1 MLRLNDVTIAR
12 GTRILYEHATAVAD
26 AADRVGLVG
35 ENGCGKSSLFAAILG
50 ELAPEAGTIDAPPL
64 ERISH
69 VAQSVVETDEEALA
83 YVLSGH
89 APLMA
94 AKKEAEEAA
103 ESGDAMRE
111 AAALAQLAEVNEGAV
126 RAQALTIMGGLGFL
140 PADATALVK
149 SFSGGWRNRLA
160 LARALMRPADLLLL
174 DEPTNHLDMDSL
186 IWLEAWLKR
195 VHCTVIIISHDREFL
210 DRATNTTW
218 AIENGKLER
227 YGGNYSFYE
236 TQRIEKMRLQDAAA
250 KAYERQASHLAAFI
264 ERFRYKATKARQA
277 QSRIK
282 MLDKLQAV
290 EPVRARREWRFEF
303 PVPERTPEHLIDI
316 EHLTLGYGEHVVL
329 KDVTLTIRSGDR
341 VGVLGVNGAGK
352 STLIKAIAGTLEP
365 MSGTLRRGQGLVI
378 GYFAQ
383 HQLEQLDL
391 ESTPLEV
398 FKHKAPTVR
407 EQELRDWLGRFRF
420 SGDFADTKIRTFS
433 GGEKARLALA
443 LIAWDKP
450 NLLVLDEPTNHLD
463 MATREALTMALSQFE
478 GALLLVSHDRHLLRS
493 TCDSLILVH
502 DGSCGAY
509 DGDLDDYAALV
520 LEHRKSVLEAD
531 RQSRAVPQAEPQV
544 NRREERRQA
553 AQERA
558 RIAEL
563 RKPLKREL
571 DKVAQERAQK
581 AALKKPLL
589 KKLADLEKR
598 MNEGNA
604 KLAELDAKIAD
615 SGWYASAAPEEVQT
629 VMKERG
635 LLADEVAKIEEEWLT
650 VSEEI
655 EAIG

>member
-94 AKKEAEEAA
+94 AKKEAEKAA

-558 RIAEL
+558 
-563 RKPLKREL
+563 
-571 DKVAQERAQK
+571 QK

>member
-478 GALLLVSHDRHLLRS
+478 GALLLVSHDRHLLRR

-553 AQERA
+553 
-558 RIAEL
+558 
-563 RKPLKREL
+563 
-571 DKVAQERAQK
+571 AQERAQK

>member
-303 PVPERTPEHLIDI
+303 PVPEKTPEHLIDI

-558 RIAEL
+558 
-563 RKPLKREL
+563 
-571 DKVAQERAQK
+571 QK

-598 MNEGNA
+598 LNEGNA

>member
-1 MLRLNDVTIAR
+1 MLRLNDVTIAC

-544 NRREERRQA
+544 NRRQERRQA
-553 AQERA
+553 
-558 RIAEL
+558 
-563 RKPLKREL
+563 
-571 DKVAQERAQK
+571 AQERAQK

-589 KKLADLEKR
+589 KKLADLEKS

>member
-420 SGDFADTKIRTFS
+420 SGDFAVTKIRTFS

-558 RIAEL
+558 
-563 RKPLKREL
+563 
-571 DKVAQERAQK
+571 QK

>member
-1 MLRLNDVTIAR
+1 MLRLNDVIIAR

-558 RIAEL
+558 
-563 RKPLKREL
+563 
-571 DKVAQERAQK
+571 QK

>member
-140 PADATALVK
+140 PADVTALVK

-365 MSGTLRRGQGLVI
+365 MSGTLQRGQGLVI

-558 RIAEL
+558 
-563 RKPLKREL
+563 
-571 DKVAQERAQK
+571 QK

-615 SGWYASAAPEEVQT
+615 SGWGASAAPEEVQT

>member
-210 DRATNTTW
+210 DRATTTTW

-558 RIAEL
+558 
-563 RKPLKREL
+563 
-571 DKVAQERAQK
+571 QK

>member
-443 LIAWDKP
+443 LIAWGKP

-558 RIAEL
+558 
-563 RKPLKREL
+563 
-571 DKVAQERAQK
+571 QK

>member
-383 HQLEQLDL
+383 HQLEQHDL

-478 GALLLVSHDRHLLRS
+478 GALLLVSHDRHILRS

-553 AQERA
+553 
-558 RIAEL
+558 
-563 RKPLKREL
+563 
-571 DKVAQERAQK
+571 AQERAQK

>member
-391 ESTPLEV
+391 ESPPLEV

-544 NRREERRQA
+544 NRRQERRQA
-553 AQERA
+553 
-558 RIAEL
+558 
-563 RKPLKREL
+563 
-571 DKVAQERAQK
+571 AQERAQK

-589 KKLADLEKR
+589 KKLADLEKS

>member
-558 RIAEL
+558 
-563 RKPLKREL
+563 
-571 DKVAQERAQK
+571 QK

-604 KLAELDAKIAD
+604 KLAELDVKIAD

>member
-391 ESTPLEV
+391 ESTSLEV

-558 RIAEL
+558 
-563 RKPLKREL
+563 
-571 DKVAQERAQK
+571 QK

>member
-316 EHLTLGYGEHVVL
+316 EHLTLGYGEHIVL

-365 MSGTLRRGQGLVI
+365 MSGTLRRGQGLVV

-509 DGDLDDYAALV
+509 NGDLDDYAALV

-553 AQERA
+553 
-558 RIAEL
+558 
-563 RKPLKREL
+563 
-571 DKVAQERAQK
+571 AQERAQK

>member
-420 SGDFADTKIRTFS
+420 SGGFADTKIRTFS

-558 RIAEL
+558 
-563 RKPLKREL
+563 
-571 DKVAQERAQK
+571 QK

>member
-407 EQELRDWLGRFRF
+407 ELELRDWLGRFRF

-558 RIAEL
+558 
-563 RKPLKREL
+563 
-571 DKVAQERAQK
+571 QK

>member
-50 ELAPEAGTIDAPPL
+50 ELAPEAGTIDTPPL

-250 KAYERQASHLAAFI
+250 KVYERQASHLAAFI

-502 DGSCGAY
+502 DGSCGDY

-553 AQERA
+553 
-558 RIAEL
+558 
-563 RKPLKREL
+563 
-571 DKVAQERAQK
+571 AQERAQK

>member
-1 MLRLNDVTIAR
+1 MLRLNDVSIGR

-26 AADRVGLVG
+26 MSDRVGLVG

-50 ELAPEAGTIDAPPL
+50 ELSPEAGSIDAPPQD
-64 ERISH
+64 RIAH
-69 VAQSVVETDEEALA
+69 VAQTVVETDEKALD

-89 APLMA
+89 APLVA
-94 AKKEAEEAA
+94 AKAELAA
-103 ESGDAMRE
+103 AQTSGDAMRE

-126 RAQALTIMGGLGFL
+126 RAQAQTILCGLGFL
-140 PADATALVK
+140 PADDVRDVK

-195 VHCTVIIISHDREFL
+195 VRCTVVIISHDREFL
-210 DRATNTTW
+210 DRATNVTW

-236 TQRIEKMRLQDAAA
+236 MQRLEKIKLQDAAA
-250 KAYERQASHLAAFI
+250 KAYEREASHLSAFI

-282 MLDKLQAV
+282 MLEKLKAV
-290 EPVRARREWRFEF
+290 EPVKARREWRFEF

-316 EHLTLGYGEHVVL
+316 EHLKLGYGDHVVL
-329 KDVTLTIRSGDR
+329 NDVMLTIRAGDR

-352 STLIKAIAGTLEP
+352 STLIKAIADTLTP
-365 MSGTLRRGQGLVI
+365 MAGTLRRGQGLVI

-391 ESTPLEV
+391 TSSPIEV

-407 EQELRDWLGRFRF
+407 EQELRDWLGKFRF
-420 SGDFADTKIRTFS
+420 SGDFADAKIDLFS

-463 MATREALTMALSQFE
+463 MATREALTLALSQFE

-493 TCDSLILVH
+493 TCDKLILVH
-502 DGSCGAY
+502 DGACGEY

-531 RQSRAVPQAEPQV
+531 RAARTTAAPAAAEPSV
-544 NRREERRQA
+544 NRKEERRLE

-558 RIAEL
+558 R
-563 RKPLKREL
+563 
-571 DKVAQERAQK
+571 K
-581 AALKKPLL
+581 AALKKPLQ
-589 KKLADLEKR
+589 KKLEAAEKA
-598 MNEGNA
+598 MNAANE
-604 KLAELDAKIAD
+604 KLAALDAKIGD
-615 SGWYASAAPEEVQT
+615 TDWYASAAPEEVQS

-635 LLADEVAKIEEEWLT
+635 LLADEVSTLEETWLAL
-650 VSEEI
+650 SEDI

>member
-329 KDVTLTIRSGDR
+329 KDVMLTIRSGDR

-558 RIAEL
+558 
-563 RKPLKREL
+563 
-571 DKVAQERAQK
+571 QK

>member
-195 VHCTVIIISHDREFL
+195 VHFTVIIISHDREFL

-558 RIAEL
+558 
-563 RKPLKREL
+563 
-571 DKVAQERAQK
+571 QK

>member
-558 RIAEL
+558 
-563 RKPLKREL
+563 
-571 DKVAQERAQK
+571 QK

-589 KKLADLEKR
+589 KKLADLEKS

-650 VSEEI
+650 VSEKI

>member
-420 SGDFADTKIRTFS
+420 SGDFADTKIRTLS

-558 RIAEL
+558 
-563 RKPLKREL
+563 
-571 DKVAQERAQK
+571 QK

>member
-407 EQELRDWLGRFRF
+407 EQELRDWLGISRTCSFLTNPQTTWIWQRARRLRWRFRSLRGHCF
-420 SGDFADTKIRTFS
+420 SSRTTGTSF
-433 GGEKARLALA
+433 
-443 LIAWDKP
+443 
-450 NLLVLDEPTNHLD
+450 
-463 MATREALTMALSQFE
+463 
-478 GALLLVSHDRHLLRS
+478 
-493 TCDSLILVH
+493 
-502 DGSCGAY
+502 
-509 DGDLDDYAALV
+509 
-520 LEHRKSVLEAD
+520 
-531 RQSRAVPQAEPQV
+531 
-544 NRREERRQA
+544 
-553 AQERA
+553 
-558 RIAEL
+558 
-563 RKPLKREL
+563 
-571 DKVAQERAQK
+571 
-581 AALKKPLL
+581 
-589 KKLADLEKR
+589 
-598 MNEGNA
+598 
-604 KLAELDAKIAD
+604 
-615 SGWYASAAPEEVQT
+615 AAPAT
-629 VMKERG
+629 V
-635 LLADEVAKIEEEWLT
+635 
-650 VSEEI
+650 
-655 EAIG
+655 

>member
-186 IWLEAWLKR
+186 IWLETWLKR

-544 NRREERRQA
+544 NRRQERRQA
-553 AQERA
+553 
-558 RIAEL
+558 
-563 RKPLKREL
+563 
-571 DKVAQERAQK
+571 AQERAQK

-589 KKLADLEKR
+589 KKLADLEKS

>member
-236 TQRIEKMRLQDAAA
+236 TQRIEKIRLQDAAA

-463 MATREALTMALSQFE
+463 IATREALTMALSQFE

-558 RIAEL
+558 
-563 RKPLKREL
+563 
-571 DKVAQERAQK
+571 QK

>member
-69 VAQSVVETDEEALA
+69 VAQSVVETDEKALA

-544 NRREERRQA
+544 NRRQERRQA
-553 AQERA
+553 
-558 RIAEL
+558 
-563 RKPLKREL
+563 
-571 DKVAQERAQK
+571 AQERAQK

-589 KKLADLEKR
+589 KKLADLEKS

>member
-316 EHLTLGYGEHVVL
+316 EHLTLGYGEHIVL

-558 RIAEL
+558 
-563 RKPLKREL
+563 
-571 DKVAQERAQK
+571 QK